1 MTAFHLAGPDD
12 DADLRHLLRENGMP
26 SWVEMTMEREPSY
39 FAGVNRFGREWAVI
53 AKEHGD
59 LVGMYSAS
67 VLPLWVNGALEQVG
81 YLGGLRVRPAYRRRI
96 RHLREGYTSIVEL
109 APNATSRALWFTI
122 IAEENHTARRLLE
135 SGVAGLPRYRQIG
148 RYVTCA
154 LATSQGRSLGL
165 WRHPQAH
172 ELPALLGWQRQTASR
187 QQLSPALDEETLA
200 RIGLENAW
208 MYVDGGAIQG
218 FAMLWN
224 QSAYKQVVARRYRG
238 ALAWLRPAYNLYA
251 RLARRVELPALGRAL
266 EQSSIAFLA
275 LSPHA
280 LTDRTIARALMT
292 DLLSKCATPVATL
305 GLHAEHPLL
314 PVVAKFKAMRY
325 SASVYTVELH
335 ETAHLD
341 NRPVQPE
348 AALF

>member
-1 MTAFHLAGPDD
+1 MTYLHLAGPDD

-39 FAGVNRFGREWAVI
+39 FAGVNRFGQEWAVI

-67 VLPLWVNGALEQVG
+67 VLPLWVNGAVEQVG
-81 YLGGLRVRPAYRRRI
+81 YLGGLRVRSAYRRRI
-96 RHLREGYTSIVEL
+96 RHLREGYASIVKL
-109 APNATSRALWFTI
+109 APYATSRPLWFTI

-135 SGVAGLPRYRQIG
+135 SGLTGLPRYRQIG
-148 RYVTCA
+148 RYATCA
-154 LATSQGRSLGL
+154 LATARGRSLGL
-165 WRHPQAH
+165 WRRPQAH
-172 ELPALLGWQRQTASR
+172 DLPGLLRWQRQTASS
-187 QQLSPALDEETLA
+187 QQLSPALDEEMLA
-200 RIGLENAW
+200 RFGLENVW
-208 MYVDGGAIQG
+208 MCNEGESIHG
-218 FAMLWN
+218 FAVLWN

-251 RLARRVELPALGRAL
+251 RLSRRVELPALGSAL
-266 EQSSIAFLA
+266 EQSSISFLA
-275 LSPHA
+275 LSPQA
-280 LTDRTIARALMT
+280 LTDRKLARALIH
-292 DLLSKCATPVATL
+292 DLLSKCMTPVATL

-314 PVVAKFKAMRY
+314 SVVAEFRAMRY
-325 SASVYTVELH
+325 AASVYTVEFH
-335 ETAHLD
+335 ESAHLD